1 VTIFISHC
9 TLFKTRPI
17 ALTMALYPLVV
28 LAIVFYLHN
37 FKKIYVV
44 DDNNNNDDDDDDDD
58 EIK

>member
-1 VTIFISHC
+1 
-9 TLFKTRPI
+9 
-17 ALTMALYPLVV
+17 MALYPLVV